1 MKPKGTANIMHV
13 NKRVITVKFQIKY
26 TLLRVYDPYLT
37 KYCIN
42 PGRFALFRLFFV
54 EILSIIAFTNSI
66 HVQNSKRNALEISA
80 QSLMG
85 IPNLV
90 KHAH

>member
-42 PGRFALFRLFFV
+42 PGRLALFRLFFV
-54 EILSIIAFTNSI
+54 EILSIIAFTKASMFKI
-66 HVQNSKRNALEISA
+66 QRGRARN
-80 QSLMG
+80 
-85 IPNLV
+85 
-90 KHAH
+90 KHAKPHGHS